1 MTSIRR
7 VFTHSFTYMLG
18 NLAVMLAGFISFP
31 LWTRLLSVSDYGI
44 FCTVTITI
52 TFMSV
57 FLKFGNQQAVVR
69 YYHDYDSDDDKRRMY
84 YTTMILGALMMS
96 ALVTILYVVV
106 VTALSKSVLS
116 REWTW
121 YLIIAGIG
129 GLLAAMVGLLLNFFR
144 ASQRIKAY
152 NIVRILRRYGG
163 LGLSVFF
170 VLFLSWG
177 IYGLFIGQIVAYGLT
192 ALLLLYLLFKGRSY
206 NFKISCFSFHFLR
219 NAVTYGFPLI
229 WLELSN
235 NILAL
240 SDRYIILFFG
250 GTHNVALYSAGYNV
264 TQYGLE
270 LLYRPL
276 WLAVVPIYLK
286 IHSKEGREDTEKF
299 LSRTLK
305 YYLMAGIPI
314 VFGLGYMGKELLTLL
329 ATSEYQSSYTVI
341 PVISLSYLFFGTF
354 SIVSAGIHI
363 QKKTY
368 ILMYASLFAAAVN
381 IGLNF
386 LLIPSMGIMGAAVAT
401 LISYIILISIVGH
414 YAGKFVTIKIPT
426 GAILKSSALSALMI
440 LVIRNYSSDT
450 LVVDTFVKIVLGAA
464 FYSAGLLLIDSDL
477 RGIVIRGKDRIMLK
491 FGIIRPRP

>member
-57 FLKFGNQQAVVR
+57 FMKFGNQQAVVR

-84 YTTMILGALMMS
+84 YTTMILGALLMS
-96 ALVTILYVVV
+96 AMVTILYIIV
-106 VTALSKSVLS
+106 VTALSKSILS

-152 NIVRILRRYGG
+152 NIVRIIIRYGG

-192 ALLLLYLLFKGRSY
+192 ALLLLYLLFKGKTSNFNISY
-206 NFKISCFSFHFLR
+206 FSFNFLK

-250 GTHNVALYSAGYNV
+250 GARDVALYSAGYNV

-276 WLAVVPIYLK
+276 WLAIVPIYLK

-314 VFGLGYMGKELLTLL
+314 VFGVSYMGRELLSLL
-329 ATSEYQSSYTVI
+329 ATAKYEGAYVVI

-354 SIVSAGIHI
+354 SIISAGIHI

-386 LLIPSMGIMGAAVAT
+386 LLIPAMGIMGAAIAT

-414 YAGKFVTIKIPT
+414 YAGKFITIKIPT
-426 GAILKSSALSALMI
+426 ADILKYSVLAALMV
-440 LVIRNYSSDT
+440 LLIRNYTNERPALDI
-450 LVVDTFVKIVLGAA
+450 FVKIVLGAV
-464 FYSAGLLLIDSDL
+464 FYAACLLLIDSDL
-477 RGIVIRGKDRIMLK
+477 RGIVIRGKNRIMLR
-491 FGIIRPRP
+491 FGIIRPKP